1 MTHDPINPDGR
12 ALENAF
18 FARENAKL
26 LERLRQKAAAEE
38 RRQALRAVMPN
49 ADDAT
54 LDRLSELGIKPET
67 ALAVMLVPLAAV
79 AWADGSIDARE
90 RKAILM
96 AAAER
101 GVAEGTP
108 AHTLLVSWLETRP
121 GAELVEMW
129 RRYVRTLSSALTP
142 GEREQMRD
150 RLLGLARGV
159 AESAGGFLGIG
170 KKVSPAEQLVLD
182 DVASVIG

>member
-1 MTHDPINPDGR
+1 MNSPNLTR
-12 ALENAF
+12 AA
-18 FARENAKL
+18 
-26 LERLRQKAAAEE
+26 
-38 RRQALRAVMPN
+38 
-49 ADDAT
+49 
-54 LDRLSELGIKPET
+54 PET

-90 RKAILM
+90 RQAILR

-101 GVAEGTP
+101 GATEGTP
-108 AHTLLVSWLETRP
+108 AHALLISWLETRP

-129 RRYVRTLSSALTP
+129 RRYVRTVFSALTP
-142 GEREQMRD
+142 VERDQVRE

-170 KKVSPAEQLVLD
+170 KRVSPAEQIVLD
-182 DVASVIG
+182 DVASVLA

>member
-1 MTHDPINPDGR
+1 MTEHPTSTDAR
-12 ALENAF
+12 TLENAF

-26 LERLRQKAAAEE
+26 LERLRQKAAVEE

-49 ADDAT
+49 ADDAL
-54 LDRLSELGIKPET
+54 LDHLSELGIGPET

-90 RKAILM
+90 RQAILM

-108 AHTLLVSWLETRP
+108 AHALLVSWLETRP

-129 RRYVRTLSSALTP
+129 RRYVRTVSSALTP
-142 GEREQMRD
+142 GERDQVRE

-170 KKVSPAEQLVLD
+170 KKVSAAEQLVLD
-182 DVASVIG
+182 DVASVLG